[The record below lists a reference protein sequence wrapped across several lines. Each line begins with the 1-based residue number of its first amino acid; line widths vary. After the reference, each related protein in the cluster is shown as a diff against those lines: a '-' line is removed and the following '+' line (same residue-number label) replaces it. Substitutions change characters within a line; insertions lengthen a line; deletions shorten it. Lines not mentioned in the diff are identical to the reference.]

1 MARKARKNAWKSPL
15 FKFGAVYERSGN
27 AAYTFT
33 YQGKRFRKALPL
45 KFVAANRTAAIQF
58 MENDIRTIIEG
69 KPKNPGANK
78 MLSDVIKE
86 YKASILKDA
95 PTSVVTMHRQTFTYY
110 LNLDFPITSFDQIRQ
125 HILDREAEAPLQA
138 STRRKRHQYLNRFF
152 KYCVNRGFLPR
163 SPADVLEKP
172 AVEESE
178 KEIYTMQEFSSM
190 LQFLQQTG
198 RTEAAL
204 CVELLFIT
212 GMRISEAL
220 SLRWSD
226 IDDEKITILGK
237 GKRKRIFPV
246 HLQARLPKLLAEI
259 KQFRGAE
266 TKLFQWNNR
275 TNIEKHFLR
284 ALEESRIERRGR
296 CLHTIRKTTGWY
308 MENEL
313 NYTQEVICDLL
324 GHSLA
329 VRERHYRRKL
339 HASEILKKAHNQTP
353 RAGAE

>member
-1 MARKARKNAWKSPL
+1 MARKARKSAWKSPL
-15 FKFGAVYERSGN
+15 FKFGAIFERSGN
-27 AAYTFT
+27 ASYTFT
-33 YQGKRFRKALPL
+33 YQGKRFRKMLPL
-45 KFVAANRTAAIQF
+45 KFVAANRTAAIQM
-58 MENDIRTIIEG
+58 MESDIRTVIEG

-86 YKASILKDA
+86 YKSAILKDA

-110 LNLDFPITSFDQIRQ
+110 LNLDFPITSFDHIQQ
-125 HILDREAEAPLQA
+125 HILQREAEAPLQP
-138 STRRKRHQYLNRFF
+138 STRRKRHQYLKRFF

-163 SPADVLEKP
+163 NPADILEKP
-172 AVEESE
+172 TVEASE
-178 KEIYTMQEFSSM
+178 KEIYTMEEFSAILHN
-190 LQFLQQTG
+190 LQTSG

-220 SLRWSD
+220 SLHWSD

-237 GKRKRIFPV
+237 GKKKRIFPI
-246 HLQARLPKLLAEI
+246 HLQERLPVLLKEL
-259 KQFRGAE
+259 KRFRTGE
-266 TKLFQWNNR
+266 QKLFQWNNR

-284 ALEESRIERRGR
+284 ALEEAEIDRRGR

-339 HASEILKKAHNQTP
+339 QTDELLKKAKTQ
-353 RAGAE
+353 RS